1 MSERALHCPV
11 CPSDKNISTTMMT
24 PSVEQWWDDS
34 IWRETKWSER
44 NLSSATFVRHKHH
57 MDWPGIE
64 PGSPRW
70 EAGDYPPEPWHVP
83 IINMNLT
90 HAVTV
95 HGYFAMF
102 PHQILLCWVQFTV
115 VFKSAVTT
123 MCELITFGR
132 QWIRINISLLR
143 VCASIWK
150 CNELI

>member
-70 EAGDYPPEPWHVP
+70 EAGDYPPEPWHG
-83 IINMNLT
+83 LS
-90 HAVTV
+90 
-95 HGYFAMF
+95 
-102 PHQILLCWVQFTV
+102 LCWN
-115 VFKSAVTT
+115 S
-123 MCELITFGR
+123 CECKGFSLYLVENTIRFNPLNGELNPICHLLALLGVHFLHINRIRVKFLTLRLLILWNTYSWCF
-132 QWIRINISLLR
+132 
-143 VCASIWK
+143 
-150 CNELI
+150 